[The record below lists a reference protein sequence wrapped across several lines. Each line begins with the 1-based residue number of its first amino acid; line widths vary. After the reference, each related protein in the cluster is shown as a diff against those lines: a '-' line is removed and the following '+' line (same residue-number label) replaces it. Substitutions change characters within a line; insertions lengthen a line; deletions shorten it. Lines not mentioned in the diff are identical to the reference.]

1 MSLEPV
7 PSEDPSEIVSVLC
20 TCIETS
26 TDGEKGYGLAAAD
39 VRDVTLKAYFR
50 AKEDERADF
59 VLAAQD
65 AVKDL
70 GRVPENEGTAK
81 GAVHRGFVGLRKVV
95 EGRSDRLIVEECLR
109 GEISAATVYETLV
122 RKAPLD
128 AMPATVRALVIHQYR
143 AVQNAIV
150 ELRQRLGKLRGAS

>member
-1 MSLEPV
+1 MVMDSVATE
-7 PSEDPSEIVSVLC
+7 EPSEIVSVLSA
-20 TCIETS
+20 CIETS
-26 TDGEKGYGLAAAD
+26 TDGEKGYALAAAD

-50 AKEDERADF
+50 GKGEERADF

-70 GRVPENEGTAK
+70 GRIPENEGSAR
-81 GAVHRGFVGLRKVV
+81 GAVHRGLVGLRKVV

-109 GEISAATVYETLV
+109 GEIAAATVYEALV

-128 AMPATVRALVIHQYR
+128 GMPATVRALVIHQYR
-143 AVQNAIV
+143 AVQKAIV
-150 ELRQRLGKLRGAS
+150 ELRQKLGKLRGAS

>member
-7 PSEDPSEIVSVLC
+7 PSEDPSEIVSVLS

-26 TDGEKGYGLAAAD
+26 TDGEKGYALAAAD

-50 AKEDERADF
+50 GKGEERADF
-59 VLAAQD
+59 VLAAQE

-70 GRVPENEGTAK
+70 GRVPENEGSTK
-81 GAVHRGFVGLRKVV
+81 GAVHRGLVGLRKVV

-109 GEISAATVYETLV
+109 GEIAAATVYDALV

-128 AMPATVRALVIHQYR
+128 GMPATVRALVIHQYR
-143 AVQNAIV
+143 AVQSAIV
-150 ELRQRLGKLRGAS
+150 ELRQKLGKLRGAS